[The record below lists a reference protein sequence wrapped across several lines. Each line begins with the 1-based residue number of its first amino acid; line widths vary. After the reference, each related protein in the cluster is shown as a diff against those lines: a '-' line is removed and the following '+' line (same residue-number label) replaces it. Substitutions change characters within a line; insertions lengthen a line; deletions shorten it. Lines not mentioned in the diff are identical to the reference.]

1 MFQHNLPPGR
11 DGVGCIRTG
20 SPRALIVRESS
31 RLPQEFAPQARGL
44 LPDTRHQGLDPS
56 QSSANTMRVIRSQPG
71 VVLVVQ
77 NKCQQRLIDLDP
89 TVVIFDEAQF
99 FEFVHEEI
107 HARACTADYFRQS
120 LLGNSWQFVVWLVL
134 HSSIAPEQ
142 AVVATRGPVIFGF
155 SALIGAR
162 APRRKARKRVKPAR
176 ASRLATKASHPGFD
190 QFRPHC
196 RP

>member
-1 MFQHNLPPGR
+1 
-11 DGVGCIRTG
+11 
-20 SPRALIVRESS
+20 
-31 RLPQEFAPQARGL
+31 
-44 LPDTRHQGLDPS
+44 
-56 QSSANTMRVIRSQPG
+56 MRVIRSQPG

-107 HARACTADYFRQS
+107 HARACIADYFRQS
-120 LLGNSWQFVVWLVL
+120 LLGSSWQFVVWLLL

-142 AVVATRGPVIFGF
+142 A
-155 SALIGAR
+155 
-162 APRRKARKRVKPAR
+162 RKAGKRVKPAR
-176 ASRLATKASHPGFD
+176 ASRLATKAGHPGLD
-190 QFRPHC
+190 QFRPHG